1 MTEGPVFTSRLSGRP
16 LLDSDGLAVGR
27 IRDVVILPTAGG
39 EPPWVTGLVVTWQRR
54 QIFVNLGRV
63 AEISIDGVHLR
74 GGSVDLRRFSQRTG
88 EILASGLYGQPAGT
102 GTVLDVGIVPSEH
115 RRGWEVSVLAVG
127 QGRIL
132 GLGVRHHS
140 TTIEPWDKYPELFK
154 AGDLAE
160 QLVQLREMSP
170 TDLAN
175 AVEAL
180 PDSRRQQLADVLQD
194 EQLADVLQE
203 MPEQDQVRLLAGL
216 GLERTADVVEEMD
229 PDDAADLLAEMPSE
243 QRERLLAAMET
254 VQADDLRRLL
264 RYGATTAGGLM
275 TSQPLIVPP
284 DAPVAEVLAH
294 DPHPEV
300 EATAAAQVY
309 VCEPPTI
316 TPTGRFLGTVG
327 FQELLR
333 EPPAATVG
341 RVHRGQ
347 RLRPARALRQA
358 GGPAHGRV
366 QPDRRGRLRRRRPP
380 ARRDHRR
387 RRPGPYPARRLAKE
401 WRPHEYTDASG
412 PPLLRR
418 PIGPDRSPGHRA
430 AHGRPV
436 RRGRVRDGVGEGR
449 PVPRHRPLPGRP
461 DRVRRLLDHRST
473 PSGSSSTG
481 IPIRSSCSTWPS
493 PLQAA
498 YAAPL
503 ILLAQNRQDDRD
515 RASIERDRE
524 VAARTQADTE
534 FLARELASV
543 RLTLADVV
551 TTQDL
556 DDRLTRLEL
565 LMVSGKPPGPPPGR
579 ANSHRP
585 QTDDD

>member
-1 MTEGPVFTSRLSGRP
+1 MTDAPVFTSRLSGRP

-27 IRDVVILPTAGG
+27 IRDVVILPAAGG

-63 AEISIDGVHLR
+63 GEISIDGVHLR
-74 GGSVDLRRFSQRTG
+74 GGSVDLRRFSRRTG
-88 EILASGLYGQPAGT
+88 EILASELYGQPAGG

-127 QGRIL
+127 RGRIL
-132 GLGVRHHS
+132 GLGTRHHS

-180 PDSRRQQLADVLQD
+180 PDTRRQQLADVLQD

-216 GLERTADVVEEMD
+216 GLERGADVVEEMD

-264 RYGATTAGGLM
+264 RYGPTTAGGLM
-275 TSQPLIVPP
+275 TSQPLIVAP
-284 DAPVAEVLAH
+284 DAPVAEVLAMIRA
-294 DPHPEV
+294 PEV

-333 EPPAATVG
+333 QPPAATVG
-341 RVHRGQ
+341 QYIEDSGFV
-347 RLRPARALRQA
+347 RPELTDKQVARRMAAYNLIGVA
-358 GGPAHGRV
+358 V
-366 QPDRRGRLRRRRPP
+366 CDEDGRLLGAITVDDVLDRILPP
-380 ARRDHRR
+380 D
-387 RRPGPYPARRLAKE
+387 
-401 WRPHEYTDASG
+401 WRKS
-412 PPLLRR
+412 
-418 PIGPDRSPGHRA
+418 
-430 AHGRPV
+430 
-436 RRGRVRDGVGEGR
+436 
-449 PVPRHRPLPGRP
+449 
-461 DRVRRLLDHRST
+461 
-473 PSGSSSTG
+473 
-481 IPIRSSCSTWPS
+481 
-493 PLQAA
+493 
-498 YAAPL
+498 
-503 ILLAQNRQDDRD
+503 
-515 RASIERDRE
+515 
-524 VAARTQADTE
+524 DT
-534 FLARELASV
+534 
-543 RLTLADVV
+543 T
-551 TTQDL
+551 
-556 DDRLTRLEL
+556 
-565 LMVSGKPPGPPPGR
+565 
-579 ANSHRP
+579 
-585 QTDDD
+585 